1 MGVTISTHNGS
12 SVARDH
18 NIRNRKVT
26 DKESHIDPNGVYE
39 IWHDEKLTDA
49 YHRLFDGAVERYNAK
64 QSRADRR
71 IENYLAAIQKD
82 AAKKPVYEMI
92 IGVYGADCS
101 NDAKKDIL
109 RQFVDGWKERN
120 PNLEL
125 IGAYYHA
132 DEEGQDPHVHIDYIP
147 VAHGYKRGMDTQNG
161 LVKALEEQGVES
173 GKSMKETAQIF
184 WERREN
190 NHLEALCN
198 ARGLVVEHPGTGKK
212 HLDTPEYKQLQD
224 ELQKANEKIAALTA
238 EVHSKQRQVDA
249 LSERIQ
255 KDRSVVTDLNE
266 RIRND
271 RQEQLRVYSSL
282 TKGREELREVNEEL
296 TVYTERLEE
305 VKDEY
310 YAVDRESLER
320 NLELE
325 EATNKLQSVKEQ
337 SVKETAKLTGIREQ
351 IEREE
356 GVLERLRAAVDEL
369 KDTAAA
375 KYNRL
380 LEAVKKVVNR
390 LSPAAKEEFEQRFA
404 EVSHE
409 EKQRA
414 LERERERELERERK
428 ERERQARE
436 RREAERKKQQH
447 SHDERE

>member
-101 NDAKKDIL
+101 NDAKREIL

-161 LVKALEEQGVES
+161 LVKALEEQGIEG
-173 GKSMKETAQIF
+173 GKSMKETAQIL

-190 NHLEALCN
+190 NHLESLCN
-198 ARGLVVEHPGTGKK
+198 AHGLVVEHPGTGKR

-224 ELQKANEKIAALTA
+224 ELQTARTEIKALTAELRSVEQERDAMQRQVVSLNERIQQDRAMITHLSIRTREARQEHLKAYSDLGKTKSELQETREESLAYETRIEELRDEYYEIDRYVLDARLEKEKADETLQKANQKLQKANEKL
-238 EVHSKQRQVDA
+238 EGV
-249 LSERIQ
+249 
-255 KDRSVVTDLNE
+255 
-266 RIRND
+266 
-271 RQEQLRVYSSL
+271 QEQI
-282 TKGREELREVNEEL
+282 KH
-296 TVYTERLEE
+296 
-305 VKDEY
+305 
-310 YAVDRESLER
+310 
-320 NLELE
+320 
-325 EATNKLQSVKEQ
+325 
-337 SVKETAKLTGIREQ
+337 
-351 IEREE
+351 EE
-356 GVLERLRAAVDEL
+356 GVLARIRAAIDAL
-369 KDTAAA
+369 RDTAAA
-375 KYNRL
+375 KYQRLLERMEKVRERLSPPSREEFNRV
-380 LEAVKKVVNR
+380 LEAVK
-390 LSPAAKEEFEQRFA
+390 E
-404 EVSHE
+404 E
-409 EKQRA
+409 EKRREM
-414 LERERERELERERK
+414 EREKSNSSSE
-428 ERERQARE
+428 
-436 RREAERKKQQH
+436 
-447 SHDERE
+447 HDR